1 LNNSWASRRWFDFRL
16 GHSTYLIFALSFG
29 NFVLIFH
36 RLFIERVPA
45 LNEIFSSLWIFAFVF
60 ILAYIPVAVVIGS
73 WHRKT
78 QLKVDQEQ
86 SIRQNRIWVKVFR
99 IIIDIQTGK
108 ATDEEIEKIQSFL
121 KSIEKDQ
128 NK

>member
-1 LNNSWASRRWFDFRL
+1 MSRRWFDFRL
-16 GHSTYLIFALSFG
+16 GHGVYLIFALSFG

-45 LNEIFSSLWIFAFVF
+45 LNEIFPSLWMFVLVF
-60 ILAYIPVAVVIGS
+60 ILAYIPIAVIIGI
-73 WHRKT
+73 WHRKS

-86 SIRQNRIWVKVFR
+86 SIRQNWIWVKVFR

-108 ATDEEIEKIQSFL
+108 ATEKEVEKMREFL
-121 KSIEKDQ
+121 LSIEKEQ